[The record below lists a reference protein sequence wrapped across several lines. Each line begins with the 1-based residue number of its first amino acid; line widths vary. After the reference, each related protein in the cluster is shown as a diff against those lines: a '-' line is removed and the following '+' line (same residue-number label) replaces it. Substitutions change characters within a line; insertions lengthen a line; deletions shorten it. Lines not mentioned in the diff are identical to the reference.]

1 MKIFIDPG
9 HGGSDPGAVGI
20 NGTRESDVALK
31 IGTELKNLL
40 KTHGFA
46 VRMSRETDIDVSLTR
61 RTELANKF
69 EADLFIS
76 IHCNGFTNPTACG
89 SEVYSF
95 PGNAEAQRLSR
106 ILLWHIC
113 NGLGTISRGTKKEN
127 FAVLRMSR
135 MPAVLVE
142 TAFITNPDEEKMMMK
157 DSFFKKAAYAM
168 AKGICEFCGVDANF
182 SSQIGEHWAKAYLDN
197 LVKKGYIESPNLWEQ
212 FEETPTIAMILALA
226 DKITGK

>member
-9 HGGSDPGAVGI
+9 HGGSDPGAVGM
-20 NGTRESDVALK
+20 NGTRESDVVLK

-40 KTHGFA
+40 KSYGFA
-46 VRMSRETDIDVSLTR
+46 VRMSRETDIDVSLTG

-95 PGNAEAQRLSR
+95 PGNAEAQRLSE

-127 FAVLRMSR
+127 FAVLRMSK
-135 MPAVLVE
+135 MPAVLAE
-142 TAFITNPDEEKMMMK
+142 TAFITNPDEEKMMREA
-157 DSFFKKAAYAM
+157 DFSKKAAYAM
-168 AKGICEFCGVDANF
+168 AKGICEFCGVSIKAETEKN
-182 SSQIGEHWAKAYLDN
+182 EHWGRVYLDN
-197 LVKKGYIESPNLWEQ
+197 LIKKGYIESPGLWEC
-212 FEETPTIAMILALA
+212 FDEYPTNAMILALA